1 MIKEAC
7 VENFVTV
14 PKNIAAGASR
24 IELNNNLQVG
34 GTTPSFGV
42 IKKTVEYA
50 HGFQVPVVVMIRPR
64 GGNFIYDTTELDM
77 MKSDIQIASLLGA
90 DAVTFGC
97 LTEQYLLNKVQ
108 MEELCSLATSLGL
121 DVVMHMAFDHIT
133 ESDQK
138 NAIQSLIKM
147 RVKRILTHGG
157 NLQQPI
163 EANIDHLKKII
174 AWANNQIEIL
184 PGGGINASNA
194 TLVADKL
201 NINQLHGTK
210 IVLS

>member
-24 IELNNNLQVG
+24 IEVNNDLQVG

-64 GGNFIYDTTELDM
+64 GGNFIYSSSELDM
-77 MKSDIQIASLLGA
+77 MKNDIQIAGLLGA
-90 DAVTFGC
+90 DSVAFGC
-97 LTEQYLLNKVQ
+97 LTKQNLLDDDQ
-108 MEELCSLATSLGL
+108 MVELASLARSLGL
-121 DVVMHMAFDHIT
+121 DVVMHMAFDQIK
-133 ESDQK
+133 ESAQK
-138 NAIQSLIKM
+138 SAIAALTNM

-157 NLQQPI
+157 NLQKSL

-184 PGGGINASNA
+184 PGGGINTKNA
-194 TLVADKL
+194 LAVAKKL
-201 NINQLHGTK
+201 NVNQLHGTK